1 LKSLIHYSQLIKERD
16 FAAYNFIEDA
26 ENTAAYGSAE
36 VPEYPIESIDTT
48 PVMLVSAHK
57 DYLASDYDI
66 EWLYDELVPNYAGD
80 ADAEVVLVNIRGR
93 HATYVQGEDMDY
105 FSDIVL
111 PWVAAQIPADISPA

>member
-1 LKSLIHYSQLIKERD
+1 MKSLIHYSQLIKERD

-66 EWLYDELVPNYAGD
+66 EWLYDELLPNYVGD

-93 HATYVQGEDMDY
+93 HATYLQGEDMSY
-105 FSDIVL
+105 FSDVVL
-111 PWVAAQIPADISPA
+111 PWVAAQIPAAE